1 MLLAAS
7 PSELALNLPIFWWH
21 WVLLFGW
28 FIGLILIDI
37 LVFHRKDHE
46 ASFRSALLQS
56 AAWIALGIGLGIVI
70 WQAFGGEAA
79 GQYFS
84 GYVVEKSL
92 SIDNVFTW
100 ALILTYLKIP
110 KKYQHRVLFWGVLG
124 AIILR
129 VIFVFA
135 GIALIERFEP
145 VLIIFGLI
153 LLYSGL
159 KLLKT
164 DKEHEYDPR
173 DGKIF
178 QVITRFVPVAHH
190 LDGHKLFT
198 RENGKRVATMLF
210 VALLMVEFTDV
221 VFAVDSVPAILAVS
235 HEPFIIIASNA
246 AAILGMRALYFVFDI
261 LKETFWLL
269 NHALALLL
277 LFVGTKM
284 FIAPSEVFGRAWFDI
299 HISTN
304 LSLIIITTLLA
315 GGVIGSLVIKKP
327 EKQWVRRHSPKRKE
341 RS

>member
-1 MLLAAS
+1 MHLFAETGSTDLS
-7 PSELALNLPIFWWH
+7 LNLPIEWWH
-21 WVLLFGW
+21 WALLGSW
-28 FIGLILIDI
+28 FLLLILIDI
-37 LVFHRKDHE
+37 FVFHRKDHV
-46 ASFRSALLQS
+46 ASFKSAIWQS
-56 AAWIALGIGLGIVI
+56 VAWIALGIGLGAVI
-70 WQAFGGEAA
+70 WQAFGGEAGA
-79 GQYFS
+79 QYFS

-100 ALILTYLKIP
+100 AVILTYLKIP

-129 VIFVFA
+129 VVFVFA
-135 GIALIERFEP
+135 GIALIEKFEP

-153 LLYSGL
+153 LLWSGF

-164 DKEHEYDPR
+164 KKEHEYDPR
-173 DGKIF
+173 DGRVF
-178 QVITRFVPVAHH
+178 QTITKFIPVSHH

-198 RENGKRVATMLF
+198 RQNGHLVATMLF
-210 VALLMVEFTDV
+210 VALLMVEFTDI

-269 NHALALLL
+269 NYALAFIL
-277 LFVGTKM
+277 LFVGLKM
-284 FIAPSEVFGRAWFDI
+284 FIAPSEVFGIQWFDA

-304 LSLIIITTLLA
+304 ISLLIISGLLA
-315 GGVIGSLVIKKP
+315 FGIIGSLVIKRP
-327 EKQWVRRHSPKRKE
+327 EKQWAKRR
-341 RS
+341 